1 MSSKYVDTESSI
13 QVIGCIYSNPELLN
27 NDKYTFTEDDFVPEL
42 HKVIFSAMNNLYF
55 TGGNEKFSRQT
66 VEDYISKFPESL
78 AIYKAQN
85 GREWLENAYHSA
97 NVTNFNFYASRV
109 KKMTLLREYEKVG
122 MDVSYILDP
131 DEVDPKIRQKKEEL
145 FNGMTLKELADNVEN
160 KVLRVKD
167 DVVED
172 NDNLEWHA
180 GDNSKQILEDIVNGK
195 NLGYPFYDPVYT
207 AITGGARRGKMI
219 LRSAASGV
227 GKAILNDEIIPTP
240 SGWRKV
246 SDIKVGDYLFDA
258 FGKPTKVIGVF
269 PQGKKDVWQVS
280 FSDGRSAKCSPDHLW
295 SYCTHGQKPY
305 SIAARKFYTK
315 TLREISQDK
324 QYRNHSI
331 MVPQQMAVQ
340 YPHKVLPIDP
350 YVMGLILGDGSFR
363 IQKNANNKTFSYSS
377 EDEELPNAI
386 AQIMGWGVK
395 KNSSHN
401 YNWTFKWKDKNDSR
415 KHKSGYGTEHVNVW
429 VEEILDAYP
438 SLWNVKSEDK
448 FIPTEYLQG
457 DIQQRYDILN
467 GLLDS
472 DGSVDKKGRVRY
484 YTISPMLRDNVIEIC
499 ESLGLH
505 ARYSVDNHKPTN
517 TGYIIH
523 ITGSPDVKLKLFRL
537 KRKHALMEQWYNN
550 GEKKFHGNF
559 VRIDNIKDL
568 GYQTEMTCF
577 LVDNPEH
584 LFLMNDFIVTHNTRT
599 SVADAC
605 YLACDEIYENGQWQ
619 DIGDRI
625 PTLLISVEVDEDELE
640 ALMLSFIANVPSN
653 HIMENKF
660 EMGEYDRVVHAIDIE
675 KRSKLHIV
683 FMPDYKLK
691 DVRNAIVKGIREY
704 GVQVIFFDY
713 ICSSTSIMA
722 ELASATG
729 GVKLNEFQVLYNMAS
744 SLKDIAENFGV
755 TIVTSSQLN
764 RSAMDTLTPTSNVLA
779 GASSMA
785 NRVDTA
791 MAMRDVTKED
801 LKEIGDYFEEGFE
814 PNVVG
819 GVFKNRSGKWNN
831 IVLYYAADKGTCR
844 YRVVFA
850 TDYLMRPIPLE
861 KILPKE
867 EQDTVF

>member
-1 MSSKYVDTESSI
+1 MSSKYFDTESSI
-13 QVIGCIYSNPELLN
+13 QVIGCIYSNPDLLN

-42 HKVIFSAMNNLYF
+42 HKVIFSAMNNLFF

-66 VEDYISKFPESL
+66 VEDYIGKFPESL

-85 GREWLENAYHSA
+85 GREWLDNAYHSA

-109 KKMTLLREYEKVG
+109 KKMTLLREYERVG

-131 DEVDPKIRQKKEEL
+131 DEVDPRIRQEKEEI
-145 FNGMTLKELADNVEN
+145 FNGLSMKELADNVEN

-180 GDNSKQILEDIVNGK
+180 GDDSEQILDDIMSGK

-227 GKAILNDEIIPTP
+227 GKAIPNDTIIPTP
-240 SGWRKV
+240 SGDKRV
-246 SDIKVGDYLFDA
+246 DEVKVGDYLFDGFA
-258 FGKPTKVIGVF
+258 KPTKVLGIF
-269 PQGKKDVWQVS
+269 YQGKKDVWRVT
-280 FSDGRSAKCSPDHLW
+280 FDDGRQAKCSPDHLW
-295 SYCTHGQKPY
+295 SYITYDDLKIDNHT
-305 SIAARKFYTK
+305 RKFRTS
-315 TLREISQDK
+315 TLRDMSYIFSKEI
-324 QYRNHSI
+324 
-331 MVPQQMAVQ
+331 PQH
-340 YPHKVLPIDP
+340 YSD
-350 YVMGLILGDGSFR
+350 DG
-363 IQKNANNKTFSYSS
+363 
-377 EDEELPNAI
+377 
-386 AQIMGWGVK
+386 K
-395 KNSSHN
+395 KNVGSYCVPNLYVPIVSFEPDTN
-401 YNWTFKWKDKNDSR
+401 Y
-415 KHKSGYGTEHVNVW
+415 
-429 VEEILDAYP
+429 
-438 SLWNVKSEDK
+438 
-448 FIPTEYLQG
+448 
-457 DIQQRYDILN
+457 
-467 GLLDS
+467 
-472 DGSVDKKGRVRY
+472 GRFNQ
-484 YTISPMLRDNVIEIC
+484 IIKIE
-499 ESLGLH
+499 
-505 ARYSVDNHKPTN
+505 
-517 TGYIIH
+517 
-523 ITGSPDVKLKLFRL
+523 
-537 KRKHALMEQWYNN
+537 
-550 GEKKFHGNF
+550 
-559 VRIDNIKDL
+559 DL

-619 DIGDRI
+619 NIGERI
-625 PTLLISVEVDEDELE
+625 PTLFISVEVDEAELE
-640 ALMLSFIANVPSN
+640 SLLLSFIADVPSN
-653 HIMENKF
+653 HIMENNF
-660 EMGEYDRVVHAIDIE
+660 DVGEYDRVVHAIDVE
-675 KRSKLHIV
+675 KRSKLHAV

-704 GVQVIFFDY
+704 GTQVIFFDY

-722 ELASATG
+722 ELASSTG

-764 RSAMDTLTPTSNVLA
+764 RSAMDTLTPTANVLA

-791 MAMRDVTKED
+791 MAMRDVTRED
-801 LKEIGDYFEEGFE
+801 LKEIGDYFDEGCE

-831 IVLYYAADKGTCR
+831 IILYYAADKGTCR
-844 YRVVFA
+844 YRVIFA
-850 TDYLMRPIPLE
+850 TDYLMRPISLE
-861 KILPKE
+861 KILPEDKQE
-867 EQDTVF
+867 DVF